1 MPKKALFIGGTI
13 RGSILPQKMLKIRC
27 SRLAK
32 NAFAIQYL
40 LHHSIVYTFTHYRTI
55 MMDALIIAF
64 LRSSLQYKYITFF
77 LLVRIFPLNFSFYL
91 NYYNYLFSSQGKY
104 LLGTQNIF
112 WDQWSHG
119 PPLQGSIAYN
129 EPKNHRHRI
138 F

>member
-27 SRLAK
+27 SRLSK

-64 LRSSLQYKYITFF
+64 LRSSLQYKYITSF

-91 NYYNYLFSSQGKY
+91 NYHNYLFFF
-104 LLGTQNIF
+104 LGEIF
-112 WDQWSHG
+112 SGNSKHFLG
-119 PPLQGSIAYN
+119 PIGPAVH
-129 EPKNHRHRI
+129 PCRVV
-138 F
+138 